1 MTDFSFDGG
10 GGVFSWG
17 GGVFSWGGV
26 FFSLFIRISGE
37 TGQLLCQRLL
47 RQGQQGQVDPTGHPK
62 AGSKVRDI
70 NKHEHD
76 PREQVIDI
84 FKHSNN
90 LSTHIVMDVCKYT
103 NNPPSMRA
111 KLSILCAKVRL
122 H

>member
-1 MTDFSFDGG
+1 MGG
-10 GGVFSWG
+10 GTPSIFMQ
-17 GGVFSWGGV
+17 
-26 FFSLFIRISGE
+26 ISGKR
-37 TGQLLCQRLL
+37 GQLLGQRLL
-47 RQGQQGQVDPTGHPK
+47 CQGRQGQVDPTGHPK
-62 AGSKVRDI
+62 AGSKVRNT

-90 LSTHIVMDVCKYT
+90 LSTRIVMDVCKYT

-111 KLSILCAKVRL
+111 KLSILCVKVRL

>member
-1 MTDFSFDGG
+1 MGRRYFSIFMQ
-10 GGVFSWG
+10 
-17 GGVFSWGGV
+17 
-26 FFSLFIRISGE
+26 ISGK
-37 TGQLLCQRLL
+37 TGQLLGQRLF

-84 FKHSNN
+84 FKHSND
-90 LSTHIVMDVCKYT
+90 LSTRIDMDICKYT
-103 NNPPSMRA
+103 NNPSSVRA
-111 KLSILCAKVRL
+111 KLSILCVKVRL